1 VGAGAV
7 LGEGSKNQRINARA
21 ETVDTTSAY
30 RAAFKSRRCLIP
42 PMGSI
47 EWLKLED
54 GSKQPYRLGLADR
67 RRFAFAGLWER
78 NNSLNVTSCTIV
90 TTEPNEVA
98 GKIHNRMPVIMA
110 PRTMTPGYRR
120 TRPLMK
126 PRRCYGHTRRHDCL
140 SGFQGRRFT

>member
-1 VGAGAV
+1 
-7 LGEGSKNQRINARA
+7 
-21 ETVDTTSAY
+21 
-30 RAAFKSRRCLIP
+30 
-42 PMGSI
+42 MGSI

-98 GKIHNRMPVIMA
+98 GRS
-110 PRTMTPGYRR
+110 
-120 TRPLMK
+120 
-126 PRRCYGHTRRHDCL
+126 YGHTRRHVCL